1 MGGKFLFHCNFNL
14 AKLLIALP
22 DFYKECVL
30 TWSSLNKYN
39 PSSLPDIVNQVVW
52 SNRFIWCVDSRSVY
66 NAKLFD
72 VGLIKIGKMARSNS
86 EEPWHSSLSL
96 VEHFLILRLLSAF
109 LLKWSR
115 ELKLNTCKASIYAS
129 TQHQIPSDFFLRVDG
144 NKSSLEKPNSKPLY
158 QSFRL

>member
-14 AKLLIALP
+14 AKLLIALL

-52 SNRFIWCVDSRSVY
+52 SNRFICVDSRSVY

-72 VGLIKIGKMARSNS
+72 VGLIKIGKMARSKS

-96 VEHFLILRLLSAF
+96 VELFLILRLLSAF
-109 LLKWSR
+109 PLEWSR
-115 ELKLNTCKASIYAS
+115 ELKLNKAYIYAN

-144 NKSSLEKPNSKPLY
+144 NKSSLEKPNSKSLY